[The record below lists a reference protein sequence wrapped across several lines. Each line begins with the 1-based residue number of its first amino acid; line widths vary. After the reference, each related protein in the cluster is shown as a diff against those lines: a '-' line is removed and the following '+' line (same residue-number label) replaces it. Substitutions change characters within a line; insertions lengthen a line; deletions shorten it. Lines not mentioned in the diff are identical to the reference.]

1 MEYIIFKEHF
11 VVLQTQMLFVDA
23 FLQNNR
29 LDHVTQLMGYHPN
42 YLEMFL
48 RTQQYLLRGDGPLP
62 FHYRHYIAIM
72 VSHTWILIFFWK
84 SHIMFVSNNGGKK
97 DDSENFPFMKKD
109 VLYTNS
115 SVNID
120 FFFLW
125 EPWQVDCSVLWLVL
139 AGCQSASVCVSH
151 PPSRAG
157 VYPSR
162 RGPRLAQRTSLHPY
176 KTQKAPRS
184 QQNPGTSTVAV

>member
-1 MEYIIFKEHF
+1 
-11 VVLQTQMLFVDA
+11 MLFVDA

-97 DDSENFPFMKKD
+97 DDSENFPFMKND

-120 FFFLW
+120 FFFLSLGALTSW
-125 EPWQVDCSVLWLVL
+125 LQCFMIGSCRLPVGISVRISSTFTSRSLSFKEGTKTGSKDQPSSLQNSESSTKSTKSWHIDR
-139 AGCQSASVCVSH
+139 GCLINH
-151 PPSRAG
+151 TLR
-157 VYPSR
+157 
-162 RGPRLAQRTSLHPY
+162 
-176 KTQKAPRS
+176 
-184 QQNPGTSTVAV
+184 